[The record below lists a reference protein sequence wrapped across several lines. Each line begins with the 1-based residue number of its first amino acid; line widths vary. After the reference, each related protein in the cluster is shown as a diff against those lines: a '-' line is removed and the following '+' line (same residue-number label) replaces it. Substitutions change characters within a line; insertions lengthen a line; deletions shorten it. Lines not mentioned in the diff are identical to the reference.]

1 MMDDPN
7 AMFIDAETVVLERPR
22 DHKAELRLWLRLL
35 TCTTLVED
43 EIRARLRAD
52 FDVTLPRFDL
62 MAQLHKAPDG
72 LTLSQLSSRM
82 MVSNGNLTALVE
94 RLVEAGQLERRV
106 SATDR
111 RVVNVRLTSVGERAF
126 AAMALQ
132 HEGWIAELFAQLE
145 DADIEQIMTLL
156 GKLKGSVRANIG
168 AGQKRDGK
176 LDLSSTMP
184 SSGPESGHH
193 S

>member
-1 MMDDPN
+1 MDEALPPI
-7 AMFIDAETVVLERPR
+7 IDAETVVSERPR

-43 EIRARLRAD
+43 EVRSRLRSR

-94 RLVEAGQLERRV
+94 RLVEAGHIERR
-106 SATDR
+106 SPGSDR
-111 RVVNVRLTSVGERAF
+111 RVVNVVLTPAGSAAF
-126 AAMALQ
+126 ARMASQ
-132 HEGWIAELFAQLE
+132 HEDWIAGFFSGLSEAE
-145 DADIEQIMTLL
+145 IEQLITLL
-156 GKLKGSVRANIG
+156 GKLKASTRAAIHPKG
-168 AGQKRDGK
+168 P
-176 LDLSSTMP
+176 MP
-184 SSGPESGHH
+184 
-193 S
+193 

>member
-1 MMDDPN
+1 MDEALPP
-7 AMFIDAETVVLERPR
+7 MVDAETVVYERPR

-43 EIRARLRAD
+43 EVRSRLRNR

-94 RLVEAGQLERRV
+94 RLVEAGQIERRN
-106 SATDR
+106 SGSDR
-111 RVVNVRLTSVGERAF
+111 RVVNVVLTPAGSAAF
-126 AAMALQ
+126 ARMASL
-132 HEGWIAELFAQLE
+132 HEDWIAGFFDGLDEAE
-145 DADIEQIMTLL
+145 IEQLMVLL
-156 GKLKGSVRANIG
+156 GKLKASTRAAIHPTGS
-168 AGQKRDGK
+168 
-176 LDLSSTMP
+176 TP
-184 SSGPESGHH
+184 
-193 S
+193 